1 MTSLLAVLDA
11 RIADAIV
18 GACDRLIA
26 GELREQFVTDFIP
39 GGAGTSSHM
48 NANEVIANVA
58 LEHLDHKKG
67 EYQYVSP
74 NDHVNF
80 RQSTNDV
87 YPTAFRLALLLRLG
101 CYVKD
106 MPVTAAVDPTG
117 HSIHE
122 TGPTEWRAKIAKI
135 AVLAH

>member
-18 GACDRLIA
+18 GACDRLVA

-39 GGAGTSSHM
+39 GGAGTSRHM

-67 EYQYVSP
+67 RYQYFSP
-74 NDHVNF
+74 NDYVNF
-80 RQSTNDV
+80 GRSTNV
-87 YPTAFRLALLLRLG
+87 STRLRFG
-101 CYVKD
+101 WRSCCGS
-106 MPVTAAVDPTG
+106 AAT
-117 HSIHE
+117 SR
-122 TGPTEWRAKIAKI
+122 TCR
-135 AVLAH
+135 